1 MRKTK
6 IASKDYTISMLPQ
19 TRKAVFFDVVH
30 LQWKNLILL
39 GLILALFYVPVLIAT
54 ATRDL
59 MQSGIYL
66 SAQNEDLVNAK
77 NGIIFLQVAHGIL
90 LIPLMAVFS
99 VALSGALRIIRQY
112 AWEENVHLT
121 TDFAKGIRNNYR
133 QTAAICCL
141 AGLIYTLC
149 ILVYHSASA
158 YQNSALSLFSL
169 LPIGISAMVVLPV
182 FAIALAMIPVYSNT
196 LFQALKN
203 AFYVYCR
210 SLLKVLLA
218 TVCCLLPW
226 VPALIPNFYC
236 HILGGLLGIV
246 LTPFILLGWNLFCYN
261 RFDTHINPQVCP
273 ELIGKGTFPADKN
286 NIL

>member
-54 ATRDL
+54 AARDL

-90 LIPLMAVFS
+90 LIPLMAVFT

-121 TDFAKGIRNNYR
+121 TDFAKGIRDNYR
-133 QTAAICCL
+133 QTAAITTLGAVIYVLCL
-141 AGLIYTLC
+141 M
-149 ILVYHSASA
+149 VYHSASA
-158 YQNSALSLFSL
+158 YQNAIFSLFSL
-169 LPIGISAMVVLPV
+169 LPVGISVLVVLPI

-218 TVCCLLPW
+218 MVCCLLPW
-226 VPALIPNFYC
+226 VPALVPNFYC

-261 RFDTHINPQVCP
+261 RFDTHINPRVCP

-286 NIL
+286 NIQ

>member
-1 MRKTK
+1 
-6 IASKDYTISMLPQ
+6 
-19 TRKAVFFDVVH
+19 
-30 LQWKNLILL
+30 
-39 GLILALFYVPVLIAT
+39 
-54 ATRDL
+54 
-59 MQSGIYL
+59 
-66 SAQNEDLVNAK
+66 
-77 NGIIFLQVAHGIL
+77 
-90 LIPLMAVFS
+90 MAVFS
-99 VALSGALRIIRQY
+99 VALSGVLRIIRQY

-121 TDFAKGIRNNYR
+121 TDFAKGIRDNYR

-169 LPIGISAMVVLPV
+169 FPIGISAMVVLPV
-182 FAIALAMIPVYSNT
+182 FAIALAMIPIYSNT

-218 TVCCLLPW
+218 MVCCLLPW

-273 ELIGKGTFPADKN
+273 ELIGKGTFPADRN